1 MNLQWDLSVKCIV
14 NYKAQPHLQIFI
26 FLFFFSNLSCHHCL
40 QNRSKRANSQFG
52 RHVEGWFRT
61 WHRFRNLVE
70 HRIGGAC
77 SWIWS
82 LISRELSREVWL
94 RVWWWCVETIIHRGN
109 VEIEV
114 SCPQRKQGW
123 QSTRICTEN
132 GTWMLTSRT
141 FTSKDEAQDSVHEG
155 DSTCGLLWMNTV
167 CLLHFPGSRTRWDEL
182 LLDLQL
188 RGTDVHFGSM
198 YLRSVWVQFW

>member
-1 MNLQWDLSVKCIV
+1 MGREGLATQASFLTYKVCIVTLICLVLSTSREIMNLQWDLSVKCIV

-82 LISRELSREVWL
+82 LRSRESWAERCDWEFDDGALRPLS
-94 RVWWWCVETIIHRGN
+94 
-109 VEIEV
+109 
-114 SCPQRKQGW
+114 
-123 QSTRICTEN
+123 TE
-132 GTWMLTSRT
+132 GTW
-141 FTSKDEAQDSVHEG
+141 K
-155 DSTCGLLWMNTV
+155 
-167 CLLHFPGSRTRWDEL
+167 
-182 LLDLQL
+182 
-188 RGTDVHFGSM
+188 
-198 YLRSVWVQFW
+198 